1 MPAKSQSQR
10 RLIFKKRDQYK
21 NKENAPE
28 KWKWVFDSEWEN
40 KGKLP
45 EKISKIKKF
54 KEYVNENYSYNE
66 SLYDDFLRLD
76 PKIVKNN
83 EYFIEL
89 VHEIETDFY
98 ENNEDLRKVFI
109 IDGNSNYNINFSN
122 ITIGKRYNLSYVFG
136 KYDPVHGSL
145 TSGNRKES
153 DKRIEIINI
162 PFSFTFLKDELEKMF
177 NTNRLKY
184 PETTLKVTELKPNY
198 NRNPNLGNHRISN
211 EIEKVYKISSDLA
224 EYLFSFFY
232 NKYNEQYPE
241 LKKSNYRSERS
252 IKDIKIGISPIIKH
266 VNIKTKD
273 GKKNT
278 YGLRADVDLKKIKS
292 IASQMTEN
300 EFSDFTQKQRSELYK
315 PYDDYLK
322 SKKNKIKNKINEILI
337 KENIISEESV
347 KYSYLSLGDSRFNYS
362 NETSEDFSKKIKDIF
377 KDIEIEGFKLVN
389 VHVDKSDFSKKLVY
403 FLRMDFELIEN

>member
-122 ITIGKRYNLSYVFG
+122 ITIGK
-136 KYDPVHGSL
+136 
-145 TSGNRKES
+145 
-153 DKRIEIINI
+153 
-162 PFSFTFLKDELEKMF
+162 
-177 NTNRLKY
+177 
-184 PETTLKVTELKPNY
+184 
-198 NRNPNLGNHRISN
+198 
-211 EIEKVYKISSDLA
+211 
-224 EYLFSFFY
+224 
-232 NKYNEQYPE
+232 
-241 LKKSNYRSERS
+241 
-252 IKDIKIGISPIIKH
+252 
-266 VNIKTKD
+266 
-273 GKKNT
+273 
-278 YGLRADVDLKKIKS
+278 
-292 IASQMTEN
+292 
-300 EFSDFTQKQRSELYK
+300 
-315 PYDDYLK
+315 
-322 SKKNKIKNKINEILI
+322 
-337 KENIISEESV
+337 
-347 KYSYLSLGDSRFNYS
+347 
-362 NETSEDFSKKIKDIF
+362 
-377 KDIEIEGFKLVN
+377 
-389 VHVDKSDFSKKLVY
+389 
-403 FLRMDFELIEN
+403 